1 MFLLAH
7 NSSSFIRTYYVITIN
22 SFPFL
27 WDMDVQQWTNAALEI
42 WHASKLCRPEHEG
55 LYCDKYCSVSPVG
68 TVGCHDSAPLT
79 SEDHICCHW
88 RRAFS
93 ISGSLW
99 HPSTMGIC
107 RWSCYLPCCCYPH
120 IVPLVELCQGRCWD
134 AHISNHKEDTI
145 MSKYYLPSVTILCQH
160 SAFVKINVSHVI
172 LGNLV
177 CELSSTFYHDVS
189 CLSSKGHVVELAT
202 SIL

>member
-107 RWSCYLPCCCYPH
+107 RWSCYLPCCGYPP
-120 IVPLVELCQGRCWD
+120 IIPLVELRHGRCWD
-134 AHISNHKEDTI
+134 AHIRNHKEDTI
-145 MSKYYLPSVTILCQH
+145 MSKYDLPSVWL
-160 SAFVKINVSHVI
+160 
-172 LGNLV
+172 
-177 CELSSTFYHDVS
+177 FYVGTQP
-189 CLSSKGHVVELAT
+189 L
-202 SIL
+202 

>member
-1 MFLLAH
+1 MNKCSTRNLTH
-7 NSSSFIRTYYVITIN
+7 
-22 SFPFL
+22 
-27 WDMDVQQWTNAALEI
+27 QWL
-42 WHASKLCRPEHEG
+42 SYPYKLCSLNMEG

-68 TVGCHDSAPLT
+68 CHDSASP
-79 SEDHICCHW
+79 SSKDHICCHW
-88 RRAFS
+88 RRGLG

-160 SAFVKINVSHVI
+160 SAFVKINVSRVM

-177 CELSSTFYHDVS
+177 CELSSIVFTTMS
-189 CLSSKGHVVELAT
+189 LALVQKAIWLNWPLLYSLIYIKQLNT
-202 SIL
+202 C